1 MQDEQ
6 NLTELSGLA
15 CMPKTSIETNQVFE
29 KLTSLFQ
36 RFVYFEDNDFCTLS
50 VIYVLLTHLYDIFDE
65 IPYIQVSGLKASGKT
80 RLGDVFDGL
89 CFNPFNSSEIS
100 EASLYRAISQECAG
114 VTMIID
120 EADALSGS
128 TRRDILL
135 RILRSGYRRNGNV
148 TRCGLNRTVDRF
160 STFCPKIVINEKG
173 IDDSALASRT
183 IPILMVK
190 ARTDL
195 EKFRFSKAKNEF
207 KEVKDLIGSFSEEY
221 RGIISDRYASFQGV
235 DGLSDRDEELWTPI
249 LIIAEALDM
258 AFPRPSI
265 NEQMLALAKR
275 IIDQRRRTQLIGNR
289 DAQILEGTQAHIEQT
304 SPLKI
309 KGLSFYVGEN
319 LCDSIKDRWGIPNLE
334 LGTVS
339 RVLNRFNLIREVRRP
354 RLKENIKG
362 SETEVQR
369 TCYLFD
375 EERLSK
381 LTQEYFEEGEC
392 S

>member
-6 NLTELSGLA
+6 NLTELSGLV

-29 KLTSLFQ
+29 KLNSLFQ
-36 RFVYFEDNDFCTLS
+36 RFVYFEDNDFYTLS

-80 RLGDVFDGL
+80 RLGDVFEGI

-100 EASLYRAISQECAG
+100 EASLYREIHQECGG

-120 EADALSGS
+120 EADDLSGS
-128 TRRDILL
+128 KRRDILH
-135 RILRSGYRRNGNV
+135 RILRSGYRRNGNA
-148 TRCGLNRTVDRF
+148 TRCGPNGKVEQFL
-160 STFCPKIVINEKG
+160 TFCPKIIINEKG
-173 IDDSALASRT
+173 IEDPALESRT
-183 IPILMVK
+183 IHILMIK
-190 ARTDL
+190 ARNHL
-195 EKFRFSKAKNEF
+195 EKFRFSKAENEF
-207 KEVKDLIGSFSEEY
+207 KELKDLIGSFSEEY
-221 RGIISDRYASFQGV
+221 RSTISDRYASFQGV
-235 DGLSDRDEELWTPI
+235 DGLSNRDEELWTPI
-249 LIIAEALDM
+249 LIISEVLDT
-258 AFPRPSI
+258 AFPRPFI
-265 NEQMLALAKR
+265 KEKMLAMAKR
-275 IIDQRRRTQLIGNR
+275 IIDQRKRTQLIGNR
-289 DAQILEGTQAHIEQT
+289 DAQVLEGTQAYIEQT

-309 KGLSFYVGEN
+309 KGLCFYVGEN

-334 LGTVS
+334 PGTVS

-375 EERLSK
+375 EERLSN
-381 LTQEYFEEGEC
+381 LTREYFEGGEC